1 MSYKS
6 DKDLVKEY
14 RTSLIAGVVLLYV
27 LWQAVITLTAGL
39 SQLHKF
45 GIGIA
50 ATVVVLIAVVNRD
63 RAKVRMG

>member
-14 RTSLIAGVVLLYV
+14 KISLIAGVILLYV
-27 LWQAVITLTAGL
+27 LWQAVITLTVGL

-50 ATVVVLIAVVNRD
+50 ATVVLIAVVNRD

>member
-1 MSYKS
+1 LSYKS

-14 RTSLIAGVVLLYV
+14 KISLIAGVILLYV
-27 LWQAVITLTAGL
+27 LWQAVITLTVGL

-50 ATVVVLIAVVNRD
+50 ATVVLIAVVNRD